1 MTRSKTM
8 APRLTVHDKENQ
20 EGWRQRLELNNEH
33 LQSVNAEFVVLEK
46 QMTHIGK
53 SVKGDLTEIKTKEN
67 QLNEIFREKVEAY
80 QQTKSKLKELKK
92 AHDTLTASTKQLAE
106 DLNDVTHR
114 NNDAKKKIA
123 EKSSSMT
130 NAAPLVEIRSAL
142 QRLKTENKELAVLI
156 GVLDYEFTK
165 ALANEANPQERS
177 PPRRAD
183 SDDEESVKRVD

>member
-1 MTRSKTM
+1 
-8 APRLTVHDKENQ
+8 
-20 EGWRQRLELNNEH
+20 
-33 LQSVNAEFVVLEK
+33 
-46 QMTHIGK
+46 MTHIGK

-177 PPRRAD
+177 PPRRVD